1 VDDLSGL
8 GVVLTGATGG
18 VGRAVAERL
27 ASAGAR
33 LALIGRRVADVEKL
47 AGRLAALPL
56 PGDLTDRE
64 FVASLQLRVAES
76 WGGAPDVLVNN
87 AGAFELAPLPETT
100 PEKFEELLAVNL
112 RAPFELVRTW
122 VPDMIARGSG
132 HLVSMGSIAGRT
144 GLPGNA
150 AYAASKF
157 GLRGLHGVLVEEL
170 RGTGVKASWIEPSA
184 VDTPVWDPIDP
195 DARADLPSRVEM
207 LRPEAIAEAV
217 LFAIA
222 QPSSVS
228 VEEIVIRANPA
239 APRR

>member
-1 VDDLSGL
+1 M
-8 GVVLTGATGG
+8 
-18 VGRAVAERL
+18 AERL